1 MSATCPKCSKGLT
14 VKEIVTNLHRCVSS
28 ELSNRVFGKLKPS
41 GNVHGNRDYVRAN
54 FDSLVAAALRKS

>member
-14 VKEIVTNLHRCVSS
+14 VKEIVTNVHSCISS

-41 GNVHGNRDYVRAN
+41 GKVQGNRDYVQTN
-54 FDSLVAAALRKS
+54 FDALVAAALKKA